1 MVTLGDRTDKQL
13 RLELNETTL
22 HDSPAYR
29 NHDIIEV
36 DSVNRVVLHLHGD
49 STRGVDLTS
58 KLHMYPSKLATTCP
72 HTIEISRTLL
82 SFNLCLLM
90 LDRKNKE
97 INSKSM
103 VSALGSKI
111 LAKRQVAPV

>member
-1 MVTLGDRTDKQL
+1 MKGTDRQL
-13 RLELNETTL
+13 RLELNEITL
-22 HDSPAYR
+22 QDPQACR
-29 NHDIIEV
+29 NHHIV
-36 DSVNRVVLHLHGD
+36 CSVYPVVLRLHGD

-58 KLHMYPSKLATTCP
+58 KLHMYPSKLTTTCP

-82 SFNLCLLM
+82 SANLCLLM

-111 LAKRQVAPV
+111 LG

>member
-22 HDSPAYR
+22 HDSQAYR

-36 DSVNRVVLHLHGD
+36 DSVNRVILRLHGD
-49 STRGVDLTS
+49 STRGVDL
-58 KLHMYPSKLATTCP
+58 LHMYPSKLTTTCP

-97 INSKSM
+97 INSKLM

-111 LAKRQVAPV
+111 LG